1 MQAQLEAQKVIL
13 EMRNIYK
20 MFPEVKALSNVDFT
34 LREGEIHSLMGEN
47 GAGKSTLIK
56 VLTGVYPLDSGTI
69 ALHGNAIKPPRSTR
83 EAQALGIST
92 VYQEVNLCPN
102 LTVAENIYIGRQPLN
117 KWGCIDWR
125 LINAN
130 ATALVNSFGLDIDV
144 TRNLDNYSVAIQQM
158 VAITRAIDVSA
169 KVLILDEPTSSLDQ
183 QETERLF
190 EVLRYLKGQ
199 GMGII
204 FVSHFL
210 DQIYALCD
218 RVTVLRNGELV
229 GAYELETLPRV
240 ELIAKMMGKHLDD
253 LKDFDAVPA
262 KGETEEEVFLEASNI
277 SGAGRM
283 APMDLTIH
291 RGEVVGFAG
300 LLGSGRTETAEMLF
314 GAAPSET
321 GSLKVHGKTVK
332 IGNELDAMNL
342 KMAFCPEDRKKQ
354 GIIGDL
360 SVKENIILALQA
372 KQGMFRYILE
382 KEQCRIADMYLDM
395 LKIKVSDREQLVKN
409 LSGGNQQKVI
419 IARWLASE
427 PEFLILD
434 EPTRGIDI
442 GTKTEIQK
450 MIRRLAEKGL
460 SVVFISS
467 EIDEMLR
474 TASRIVVFRDQ
485 RKIAELPNDGL
496 TSSMVMAA
504 IAEADRCDSVTATTA
519 GKE

>member
-1 MQAQLEAQKVIL
+1 MSESNVIL

-20 MFPEVKALSNVDFT
+20 MFPEVKALTNVDFT
-34 LREGEIHSLMGEN
+34 LRGGEIHSLMGEN

-56 VLTGVYPLDSGTI
+56 VLTGVYPLDRGTI
-69 ALHGNAIKPPRSTR
+69 AMNGKPIRPPRSTR
-83 EAQALGIST
+83 EAQNMGIST

-102 LTVAENIYIGRQPLN
+102 LSVAENIYIGREPRN
-117 KWGCIDWR
+117 CWGGINWGE
-125 LINAN
+125 INARSGE
-130 ATALVNSFGLDIDV
+130 LVSSFGLDIDV
-144 TRNLDNYSVAIQQM
+144 TRNLDTYSVAIQQM
-158 VAITRAIDVSA
+158 VAITRALDVSA
-169 KVLILDEPTSSLDQ
+169 RVLILDEPTSSLDQ

-190 EVLRYLKGQ
+190 EVLRYLKQ
-199 GMGII
+199 KGMGII

-210 DQIYALCD
+210 DQIYDVCD

-229 GAYELETLPRV
+229 GAYDLETLPRV

-253 LKDFDAVPA
+253 LKSFDAAPRQDAVHH
-262 KGETEEEVFLEASNI
+262 EVFLDARGI
-277 SGAGRM
+277 SGVGKI

-314 GAAPSET
+314 GSSPSET
-321 GSLKVHGKTVK
+321 GEIRVHGEKVK
-332 IGNELDAMNL
+332 IGNELDAMQL

-354 GIIGDL
+354 GIVGDL
-360 SVKENIILALQA
+360 SVKDNIILAMQA
-372 KQGMFRYILE
+372 KQGILQHIPE
-382 KEQCRIADMYLDM
+382 REQCRISDMYLDL
-395 LKIKVSDREQLVKN
+395 LKIKVSDRDQLVKN

-419 IARWLASE
+419 IARWLASN

-450 MIRRLAEKGL
+450 MIRGLADEGL

-485 RKIAELPNDGL
+485 EKIAELDNLEL
-496 TSSMVMAA
+496 TSSMVMKA
-504 IAEADRCDSVTATTA
+504 IAEANRCPEPALA
-519 GKE
+519 KE